1 MRNEEWTATT
11 NVRRK
16 DHRFRA
22 LKHKFFLSHLKAQE
36 YINISTQSMYAIP
49 DPQATHT
56 YQLRQGKQ

>member
-56 YQLRQGKQ
+56 Y